1 MRNSCSDQ
9 SIIRVYITETKE
21 VFEFRN
27 GQKKKRIAISL
38 HTENVWLCL
47 QKTGKPKIRISSSN

>member
-27 GQKKKRIAISL
+27 GQTKEMYRYIFSYG
-38 HTENVWLCL
+38 ECL
-47 QKTGKPKIRISSSN
+47 ALLAED